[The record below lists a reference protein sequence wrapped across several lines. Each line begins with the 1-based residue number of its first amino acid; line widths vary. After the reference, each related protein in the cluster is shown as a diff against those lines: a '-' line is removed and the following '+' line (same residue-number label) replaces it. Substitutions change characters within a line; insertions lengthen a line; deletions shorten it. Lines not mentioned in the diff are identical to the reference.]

1 MIKVRFVYCYLYIFA
16 VMQHFKFIVGILFM
30 GLTLTS
36 SAQYRWD
43 FGINLGASNYLG
55 EIGGQEETRR
65 DFVFDMKLN
74 RTQYVVGGFGRYRV
88 SPQLAFNVGVNYGR
102 IRANDHNSEN
112 PARVARN
119 LSFRNN
125 IIELTGRAELTLY
138 YDNDASGRGYYNPD
152 FRVYGF
158 AGGGVFY
165 HNPKARYYG
174 DLEEFDGDLIALQ
187 PLQTEGVEYSNWQ
200 FTIPAGIGLFFTFQK
215 VHRFGWEIGYRT
227 TFTDYLD
234 DASTNFAR
242 QDQVAAD
249 NNQLAFEMSNRLT
262 DGSLAQAAENAA
274 IYGLDTPNEGSFAPG
289 EKRGD
294 PTNND
299 GYLFTQVSYSYVIKG
314 KSSFYKKRY
323 SWIKS
328 KNRKKRKTRAKF

>member
-1 MIKVRFVYCYLYIFA
+1 MQKVKYLLIICLA
-16 VMQHFKFIVGILFM
+16 LGSLEMEG
-30 GLTLTS
+30 
-36 SAQYRWD
+36 QYRWD
-43 FGINLGASNYLG
+43 FGVNLGASNYLG

-102 IRANDHNSEN
+102 IRGNDFNSKN

-119 LSFRNN
+119 LSFRND
-125 IIELTGRAELTLY
+125 IIELSGRGELTLF
-138 YDNDASGRGYYNPD
+138 YDNDAGGRGYYNPD

-158 AGGGVFY
+158 AGAGVFY
-165 HNPKARYYG
+165 HNPKTKYYG
-174 DLEEFDGDLIALQ
+174 DLEEFNGEYVALQ
-187 PLQTEGVEYSNWQ
+187 PLQTEGRNYGNWQ
-200 FTIPAGIGLFFTFQK
+200 LAIPAGIGLYFTFQK

-234 DASTNFAR
+234 DVSTSYAPR
-242 QDQVAAD
+242 SRMSPE
-249 NNQLAFEMSNRLT
+249 NNQLAFEMANRT
-262 DGSLAQAAENAA
+262 TEAGSIANARELAIQFDQD
-274 IYGLDTPNEGSFAPG
+274 IPNLGSFDVG

-299 GYLFTQVSYSYVIKG
+299 GYLFAQFSYSYVIKG
-314 KSSFYKKRY
+314 KSSFYKRRY
-323 SWIKS
+323 SWVKS
-328 KNRKKRKTRAKF
+328 KKRKRKTRAKF